1 MTLPGTTGFL
11 HWLGRWHPSS
21 QSGFLKELSAEVSRP
36 TIMTHRY
43 SPITDSDHEL
53 SHPTYC
59 RPQASLSFFTCF
71 PIGHVIPAIML
82 SNMVHNPSLLATG
95 PPPPSGSPLSFL
107 VWGFHPW
114 YIMIRPSL
122 PTQPQD
128 LISRMRDPRPQT
140 WTPSSEGQ
148 KWGERVSDS
157 PEAHIIMVNNWES
170 N

>member
-43 SPITDSDHEL
+43 SPIMNYLTP
-53 SHPTYC
+53 PTADLKLHSLHLFPYRSCYTC
-59 RPQASLSFFTCF
+59 RHALQHGTQS
-71 PIGHVIPAIML
+71 IP
-82 SNMVHNPSLLATG
+82 SWPLAHL
-95 PPPPSGSPLSFL
+95 PPSGSPLSFL
-107 VWGFHPW
+107 VWGSHPW